1 MVRDALMRVMETWNR
16 EGTVEA
22 IWSSL
27 LPQARISPGSPG
39 VQLYTTLGDKEK
51 HHSRWGWGRVFPSH
65 LQHRTSFLV
74 IHSKEPQ
81 WKGEGTTSFP
91 TVYGASCTFKKAHP
105 FGYEYVCMCVSSRV
119 CTCVCTCVHPSRQ
132 RAQKDFLSCVGG
144 Y

>member
-1 MVRDALMRVMETWNR
+1 MVKGPWRPSGPVSHHKQESLLAALVSSCIPLW
-16 EGTVEA
+16 GTKKSITQGGVGGQ
-22 IWSSL
+22 SSL
-27 LPQARISPGSPG
+27 HICSVR
-39 VQLYTTLGDKEK
+39 
-51 HHSRWGWGRVFPSH
+51 HHSLSSTQRSP
-65 LQHRTSFLV
+65 
-74 IHSKEPQ
+74 K